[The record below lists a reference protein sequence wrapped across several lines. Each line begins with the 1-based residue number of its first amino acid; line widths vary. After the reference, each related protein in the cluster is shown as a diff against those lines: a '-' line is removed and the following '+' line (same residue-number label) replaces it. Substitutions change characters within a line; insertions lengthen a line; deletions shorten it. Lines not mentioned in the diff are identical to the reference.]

1 MFLALQITLRNVPHS
16 EELDKVIRQHAEH
29 LQRFDQRLVS
39 CRVVVE
45 RVGHQGAQFT
55 VRIDLK
61 TPGGEIIADRQHNE
75 DVRAAIRDAFDAAR
89 RQLEDEVRLRRR
101 DTKTHSYS
109 QQ

>member
-1 MFLALQITLRNVPHS
+1 MAPSLQITLRNVPHS

-29 LQRFDQRLVS
+29 LQHYDHRLVS

-45 RVGHQGAQFT
+45 RVGHQGPQFS

-61 TPGGEIIADRQHNE
+61 TPGGEIITDRQHSE

-89 RQLEDEVRLRRR
+89 RQLEDHVRMRRG
-101 DTKTHSYS
+101 DVKLHGA
-109 QQ
+109 